1 MRPKDFDN
9 LHDQLFSLSL
19 KGYIALTHD
28 LQIPVDK
35 ASVIEVWKKSSKNN

>member
-9 LHDQLFSLSL
+9 LHDQLFSLNL

-35 ASVIEVWKKSSKNN
+35 ASVIEVWKKCSKNN